1 MLAFIRQRFFIVIP
15 LLVMISIASFA
26 IILLPPGSYVETYIQ
41 RLEEQGFLANESVI
55 EQLYR
60 QYGLDKDPVTQYW
73 LWMRNFLTKGEM
85 GRSFIY
91 SMPVTDI
98 ILERLPLSLA
108 FTFAAFAVTWIIAVP
123 LGIYSAV
130 RQYSLTDYL
139 ATTMS
144 FIGLAVPNFLLAL
157 GLAYLVFVH
166 TGQAITSL
174 YSLEF
179 RNAPWSWAKLADVAK
194 NAWLAVVVIAV
205 GGTAPLVR
213 ILRGTLLDE
222 LKKLYVTTARAKG
235 LRETRVIFKY
245 PVRIAFN
252 PLISTIGWT
261 LPALVSGEVIVSRVL
276 GLETLGP
283 VLLEAALSEDMY
295 LVGSIVMIL
304 SGLIVVGTLISDV
317 LLAVIDPRIR
327 FGRSAA

>member
-1 MLAFIRQRFFIVIP
+1 MLAFIRQRFFIAIP
-15 LLVMISIASFA
+15 LLVMISIASFG

-41 RLEEQGFLANESVI
+41 RLEQQGFLANESVI

-60 QYGLDKDPVTQYW
+60 QYGLDKNPATQYW

-91 SMPVTDI
+91 NMPVTDLI
-98 ILERLPLSLA
+98 MERLPLSLA

-130 RQYSLTDYL
+130 RQYSLTDYA

-144 FIGLAVPNFLLAL
+144 FVGLAVPNFLLAL
-157 GLAYLVFVH
+157 GLAYIVFVN
-166 TGQAITSL
+166 TGHAITSL

-179 RNAPWSWAKLADVAK
+179 RNAPWSLAKVADVAK
-194 NAWLAVVVIAV
+194 NAWLGVVVLAV

-235 LRETRVIFKY
+235 LRETRVVFKY

-283 VLLEAALSEDMY
+283 VLLEGALSEDMY

-304 SGLIVVGTLISDV
+304 SALVIVGTLVSDI

-327 FGRSAA
+327 FGRSAG

>member
-1 MLAFIRQRFFIVIP
+1 MLAYIRQRFFIAIP
-15 LLVMISIASFA
+15 LLAAISIVSFG

-41 RLEEQGFLANESVI
+41 RLEQQGFLANESVV

-60 QYGLDKDPVTQYW
+60 QYGLDRGPVEQYF
-73 LWMRNFLTKGEM
+73 LWMRNFLLRGEM

-91 SMPVTDI
+91 EMPVTEI
-98 ILERLPLSLA
+98 IMERLPLSVA
-108 FTFAAFAVTWIIAVP
+108 FTLVAFVVTWIIAVP
-123 LGIYSAV
+123 IGVISAV
-130 RQYSLTDYL
+130 RQYSITDYA
-139 ATTMS
+139 ATTVS
-144 FIGLAVPNFLLAL
+144 FIGLAIPNFLLAL
-157 GLAYLVFVH
+157 AGAYVVFVY
-166 TGQAITSL
+166 TGHAITSL

-179 RNAPWSWAKLADVAK
+179 RNAPWSWAKLVDLAK
-194 NAWLAVVVIAV
+194 NAWLGVVVIAV
-205 GGTAPLVR
+205 AGTANLVR
-213 ILRGTLLDE
+213 ILRSTMLDE

-235 LRETRVIFKY
+235 LSETRVIFKY

-261 LPALVSGEVIVSRVL
+261 LPTLVSGEVIVSRVL

-304 SGLIVVGTLISDV
+304 SALVIIGTLISDI

-327 FGRSAA
+327 LGRSAG

>member
-1 MLAFIRQRFFIVIP
+1 MLSFIRQRIFIAIP

-41 RLEEQGFLANESVI
+41 RLEERGFLADESTV

-60 QYGLDKDPVTQYW
+60 QYGLDRGPAVQYYR
-73 LWMRNFLTKGEM
+73 WMRNFLLKGEM

-91 SMPVTDI
+91 NVPVKDI
-98 ILERLPLSLA
+98 ILERLPLSIA
-108 FTFAAFAVTWIIAVP
+108 FTLAAFAVTWIIAVP

-144 FIGLAVPNFLLAL
+144 FLGLAVPNFLLAL
-157 GLAYLVFVH
+157 GLAYLVFVY
-166 TGQAITSL
+166 TGHAITSL

-179 RNAPWSWAKLADVAK
+179 RNAPWSWPKLVDVAK
-194 NAWLAVVVIAV
+194 NAWLAVFVIAV

-235 LRETRVIFKY
+235 LRESRVIFKY
-245 PVRIAFN
+245 PVRIA
-252 PLISTIGWT
+252 STHWSAPSADAAG
-261 LPALVSGEVIVSRVL
+261 SGQRRGDRVA
-276 GLETLGP
+276 GARPRDSGP
-283 VLLEAALSEDMY
+283 DTPGSSA
-295 LVGSIVMIL
+295 VGGHVP
-304 SGLIVVGTLISDV
+304 GGKYRDDPERSDHRRH
-317 LLAVIDPRIR
+317 ADFRYSAGDDRSRIR
-327 FGRSAA
+327 FGRSVG

>member
-1 MLAFIRQRFFIVIP
+1 MLAYIRQRFFIAIP
-15 LLVMISIASFA
+15 LLVAISIVSFG

-41 RLEEQGFLANESVI
+41 RLEQQGFLANESVV

-60 QYGLDKDPVTQYW
+60 QYGLDRGPVEQYF
-73 LWMRNFLTKGEM
+73 LWMTNFLLRGEM

-91 SMPVTDI
+91 EMPVADI
-98 ILERLPLSLA
+98 ILERLPLSVA
-108 FTFAAFAVTWIIAVP
+108 FTLVAFVVTWIIAIP
-123 LGIYSAV
+123 IGIISAV
-130 RQYSLTDYL
+130 RQYSITDYA
-139 ATTMS
+139 ATTVS
-144 FIGLAVPNFLLAL
+144 FIGLAIPNFLLAL
-157 GLAYLVFVH
+157 GLAYLVFVY
-166 TGQAITSL
+166 TGHAITSL

-179 RNAPWSWAKLADVAK
+179 RNAPWSWAKLVDLAK
-194 NAWLAVVVIAV
+194 NAWLGVVVIAV
-205 GGTAPLVR
+205 AGTANLVR
-213 ILRGTLLDE
+213 ILRSTMLDE

-235 LRETRVIFKY
+235 LSETRVIFKY

-252 PLISTIGWT
+252 PLISTIGWM
-261 LPALVSGEVIVSRVL
+261 LPTLVSGEVIVARVL

-304 SGLIVVGTLISDV
+304 SALVIIGTLISDI

-327 FGRSAA
+327 LGRSAG

>member
-1 MLAFIRQRFFIVIP
+1 M
-15 LLVMISIASFA
+15 
-26 IILLPPGSYVETYIQ
+26 
-41 RLEEQGFLANESVI
+41 I

-60 QYGLDKDPVTQYW
+60 QYGLDKNPVTQYW

-91 SMPVTDI
+91 NMPVTDL

-130 RQYSLTDYL
+130 RQYSLTDYT
-139 ATTMS
+139 ATTIS
-144 FIGLAVPNFLLAL
+144 FVGLAVPNFLLAL
-157 GLAYLVFVH
+157 GLAYLVFVN
-166 TGQAITSL
+166 TGHAITSL

-179 RNAPWSWAKLADVAK
+179 RNAPWSLAKVVDVAK
-194 NAWLAVVVIAV
+194 NAWLGVVVLAV

-283 VLLEAALSEDMY
+283 VLLEGALSEDMY

-304 SGLIVVGTLISDV
+304 SALVIVGTLVSDI

-327 FGRSAA
+327 FGRSAG

>member
-1 MLAFIRQRFFIVIP
+1 MLSFIRQRIFIAIP

-41 RLEEQGFLANESVI
+41 RLEERGFLADESTV

-60 QYGLDKDPVTQYW
+60 QYGLDRGPAVQYYR
-73 LWMRNFLTKGEM
+73 WMRNFLLKGEM

-91 SMPVTDI
+91 NVPVKDI
-98 ILERLPLSLA
+98 ILERLPLSIA
-108 FTFAAFAVTWIIAVP
+108 FTLAAFAVTWIIAVP

-144 FIGLAVPNFLLAL
+144 FLGLAVPNFLLAL
-157 GLAYLVFVH
+157 GLAYLVFVY
-166 TGQAITSL
+166 TGHAITSL

-179 RNAPWSWAKLADVAK
+179 RNAPWSWPKLVDVAK
-194 NAWLAVVVIAV
+194 NAWLAVFVIAV

-235 LRETRVIFKY
+235 LRESRVIFKY

-252 PLISTIGWT
+252 PLVSTIGWT

-283 VLLEAALSEDMY
+283 ILLEAALSEDMY

-304 SGLIVVGTLISDV
+304 SGLIIVGTLISDI
-317 LLAVIDPRIR
+317 LLAMIDPRIR
-327 FGRSAA
+327 FGRSAG

>member
-166 TGQAITSL
+166 TGHAITSL

-179 RNAPWSWAKLADVAK
+179 RNAPWSLAKLADVAK

-235 LRETRVIFKY
+235 LRESRVIFKY

>member
-1 MLAFIRQRFFIVIP
+1 MLAFIRRRFFIAIP
-15 LLVMISIASFA
+15 LLVMISIASFG

-60 QYGLDKDPVTQYW
+60 QYGLDKDPATQYW
-73 LWMRNFLTKGEM
+73 RWMRNFLTKGEM

-91 SMPVTDI
+91 NMPVTDL

-108 FTFAAFAVTWIIAVP
+108 FTFAAFAMTWIIAVP

-130 RQYSLTDYL
+130 RQYSLTDYA

-144 FIGLAVPNFLLAL
+144 FVGLAVPNFLLAL
-157 GLAYLVFVH
+157 GMAYIVFVN
-166 TGQAITSL
+166 TGHAITSL
-174 YSLEF
+174 YSLEY
-179 RNAPWSWAKLADVAK
+179 RNAPWSLAKVADVAK
-194 NAWLAVVVIAV
+194 NAWLGVVVLAV

-283 VLLEAALSEDMY
+283 VLLEGALSEDMY

-304 SGLIVVGTLISDV
+304 SALVIVGTLVSDI

-327 FGRSAA
+327 FGRSAG

>member
-1 MLAFIRQRFFIVIP
+1 MLDFIRQRFFIAIP
-15 LLVMISIASFA
+15 LLVMISIASFV

-60 QYGLDKDPVTQYW
+60 QYGLDRSPVTQYW

-108 FTFAAFAVTWIIAVP
+108 FTFAAFALTWIIAVP

-130 RQYSLTDYL
+130 RQYSLTDYV

-157 GLAYLVFVH
+157 GLAYLVFVN
-166 TGQAITSL
+166 TGHAITSL

-179 RNAPWSWAKLADVAK
+179 RNAPWSWAKLVDVAK
-194 NAWLAVVVIAV
+194 NAWLAVFVIAV

-235 LRETRVIFKY
+235 LHETRVIFKY

-304 SGLIVVGTLISDV
+304 SGLIVIGTLISDV
-317 LLAVIDPRIR
+317 LLAMIDPRIR
-327 FGRSAA
+327 FGRSAS

>member
-166 TGQAITSL
+166 TGHAITSL

-235 LRETRVIFKY
+235 LRESRVIFKY

>member
-1 MLAFIRQRFFIVIP
+1 M
-15 LLVMISIASFA
+15 
-26 IILLPPGSYVETYIQ
+26 
-41 RLEEQGFLANESVI
+41 
-55 EQLYR
+55 
-60 QYGLDKDPVTQYW
+60 
-73 LWMRNFLTKGEM
+73 
-85 GRSFIY
+85 
-91 SMPVTDI
+91 
-98 ILERLPLSLA
+98 
-108 FTFAAFAVTWIIAVP
+108 
-123 LGIYSAV
+123 
-130 RQYSLTDYL
+130 
-139 ATTMS
+139 
-144 FIGLAVPNFLLAL
+144 
-157 GLAYLVFVH
+157 
-166 TGQAITSL
+166 
-174 YSLEF
+174 
-179 RNAPWSWAKLADVAK
+179 AK
-194 NAWLAVVVIAV
+194 NAWLAVFVIAV

-235 LRETRVIFKY
+235 LSETRVIFKY

-304 SGLIVVGTLISDV
+304 SGLIVIGTLISDV

-327 FGRSAA
+327 FGRSAS